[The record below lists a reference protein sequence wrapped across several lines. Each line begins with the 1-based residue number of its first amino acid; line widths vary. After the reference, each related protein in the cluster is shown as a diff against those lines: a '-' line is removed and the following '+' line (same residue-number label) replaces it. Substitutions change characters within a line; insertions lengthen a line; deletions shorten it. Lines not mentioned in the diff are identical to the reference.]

1 MNYICEYFMTDHLA
15 GKEFVVLQI
24 NEITYAI
31 KPLKKLQIQQNI
43 YPGRLTGIDSNLIYT
58 LSYQDQS
65 CYKKMILNLSFS

>member
-15 GKEFVVLQI
+15 SKEFVVLQI

-43 YPGRLTGIDSNLIYT
+43 SRPIGRI
-58 LSYQDQS
+58 
-65 CYKKMILNLSFS
+65 